1 LVRRPT
7 TAATNNGGNQQR
19 LETMARMAVR
29 DATSRKETLLGRP
42 ILPTNP
48 QIKIPQYKLRDFL
61 S

>member
-1 LVRRPT
+1 
-7 TAATNNGGNQQR
+7 
-19 LETMARMAVR
+19 MAVR